1 MLFYGGTGHE
11 TVTWDTEAEAA
22 VKEATRIFDEALAV
36 GGAAF
41 VVDGGVDKARRIT
54 EFEPRA
60 GEISLLFPMEG
71 G

>member
-1 MLFYGGTGHE
+1 MGCGECEALGTCQ
-11 TVTWDTEAEAA
+11 AEAA